1 VRAGF
6 GLLTTSRLM
15 NDMLMVNSNTE
26 GVSPHADNMSG
37 PLTAEG
43 SRLCS
48 CYVLASAMD
57 ISAWFVRVIVCPDLH
72 VSVLTLVFGM
82 AALCA

>member
-48 CYVLASAMD
+48 CCVLASAMD
-57 ISAWFVRVIVCPDLH
+57 SVCPDLH
-72 VSVLTLVFGM
+72 VSVLTLVCGM